1 MQSTLTFV
9 TITNIFCNKIRAEEG
24 EGGVIHPDFFLHF
37 FHFKA
42 GPKRVERLAIFFRMC
57 WKTLT
62 KYVDFDILLLSL
74 AKFWSVL
81 NYRS

>member
-24 EGGVIHPDFFLHF
+24 EGGVIHPDFFPHF

-42 GPKRVERLAIFFRMC
+42 GPKQVERLAIFFRMC
-57 WKTLT
+57 WK
-62 KYVDFDILLLSL
+62 I
-74 AKFWSVL
+74 
-81 NYRS
+81 RH